1 MSQNFAM
8 MTPEMQEQQ
17 LKQTG
22 FQALAG
28 QAEKINRSINYAL
41 AGLERGRLEATPEL
55 TKLLKSEML
64 IYETLMPIS
73 DKMTDFSRDLQK
85 AINNAGGG
93 KQNQAKPA
101 KKKQASAA
109 PKKKKDAQPTPKA
122 KAKASE
128 EKKVESKETKS
139 PQDDEGLGESFVID

>member
-41 AGLERGRLEATPEL
+41 AGLERGRLDATPEL
-55 TKLLKSEML
+55 TKLLKAEKL

-93 KQNQAKPA
+93 KKNQAKPA
-101 KKKQASAA
+101 KKKQASTA
-109 PKKKKDAQPTPKA
+109 PQKKKDAQPTP